1 MKRFFKKLIFGK
13 NPSSEISARSV
24 IDKRIHNIRSIW
36 NNEQEEDIGI
46 EKLLRLFLGLSQFL
60 FPGIYIK
67 HFIGGRRLLYQEIT
81 VDLYVLFKIAF
92 AFGIIYNGRQD
103 NDILVWIVIFF
114 MAETLLHIP
123 TLIFASDIFSR
134 PRSYRRSMLLLF
146 FNYIEIVLAFAVLYS
161 SGEYLNQAFKHWFDP
176 IYFSFISGATVG
188 FGDFYPITPIGKMLV
203 SFQVVIFIIFAALF
217 LNFFSN
223 KVESKGYFDHTR
235 EF

>member
-36 NNEQEEDIGI
+36 NNELEEDIGI
-46 EKLLRLFLGLSQFL
+46 EKLLRLFLGFSQFL

-146 FNYIEIVLAFAVLYS
+146 FNYIEIVFAFAVLYS
-161 SGEYLNQAFKHWFDP
+161 SGDYMNQAFKHWFDP

-235 EF
+235 EL

>member
-13 NPSSEISARSV
+13 NPSAEISARSV

-46 EKLLRLFLGLSQFL
+46 EKLLRLFLGFSQFL

-161 SGEYLNQAFKHWFDP
+161 SGDYLNQAFKHWFDP

-235 EF
+235 EL

>member
-46 EKLLRLFLGLSQFL
+46 EKLLRLFLGFSQFL

-161 SGEYLNQAFKHWFDP
+161 SGDYLNQAFKHWFDP
-176 IYFSFISGATVG
+176 IYFSFIAGATVG

-203 SFQVVIFIIFAALF
+203 SFQVVIFIEAKNVNI
-217 LNFFSN
+217 NN
-223 KVESKGYFDHTR
+223 QIN
-235 EF
+235 

>member
-1 MKRFFKKLIFGK
+1 MKRFLKKLIFGK

-46 EKLLRLFLGLSQFL
+46 EKLLRLFLGFSQFL

-161 SGEYLNQAFKHWFDP
+161 SGDYLNQAFKHWFDP

-235 EF
+235 EL

>member
-46 EKLLRLFLGLSQFL
+46 EKLLRLFLGFSQFL

-92 AFGIIYNGRQD
+92 AFGIIYNERQD

-146 FNYIEIVLAFAVLYS
+146 FNYIEIVFAFAVLYS
-161 SGEYLNQAFKHWFDP
+161 SGDYLNQAFKHWFDP

-235 EF
+235 EL